1 MITFEYR
8 HKGGLT
14 FAENRVEPF
23 ILECM
28 QKEQGYYVVS
38 SISLF
43 YALKSL
49 ILEEKVAPYAVQMLY
64 LGKSIPL
71 VHDDNW
77 HKPAHFLERAWSYH
91 RSINNEDKV
100 LCVPIIAEEKI
111 RQDIK
116 RDKPDIKSNMLHVHY
131 DIEMDNP
138 LADGEI
144 YTRLKQRVFQFHAQ
158 TKDLH
163 VKVGDE
169 LAIYALRALVA
180 KNYIHHHNV
189 QIHMPYSFTNKLGE
203 SGSGVEIFKINADAN
218 LSHKLNDKRDGIRHG
233 DNIHYLQNDEQLMQK
248 LQRQLKLAQL
258 QDKLSDELPDNSA
271 NEPKSAG
278 HKIKI

>member
-8 HKGGLT
+8 HKGGLS
-14 FAENRVEPF
+14 FAENKVEPF
-23 ILECM
+23 ILECL
-28 QKEQGYYVVS
+28 QKKQDYYIVS
-38 SISLF
+38 SINLF

-49 ILEEKVAPYAVQMLY
+49 ILEEKVATYAVQMLY
-64 LGKSIPL
+64 LGKPVAL

-77 HKPAHFLERAWSYH
+77 HKPAHFLERVWSYY

-100 LCVPIIAEEKI
+100 LCVPIFPEQKV

-116 RDKPDIKSNMLHVHY
+116 RNKPEIKSHMLHVHY

-138 LADGEI
+138 FADGEI
-144 YTRLKQRVFQFHAQ
+144 YARLKQQVFQFHAQ

-163 VKVGDE
+163 IKVGDE

-180 KNYIHHHNV
+180 KNYIHHQNI
-189 QIHMPYSFTNKLGE
+189 QIHMPYSFINKIGE
-203 SGSGVEIFKINADAN
+203 QGSGVEVFTINADAN

-233 DNIHYLQNDEQLMQK
+233 DNIHYLQNDEQLIQK
-248 LQRQLKLAQL
+248 LHRQLRLAQL
-258 QDKLSDELPDNSA
+258 QNKLSDELPNHTYHNNDIGRN
-271 NEPKSAG
+271 
-278 HKIKI
+278 KIKI